1 MKKLLALLLATMMV
15 LSLAPCGGSS
25 DPASETEDSATES
38 AAPTEEAVTLT
49 AIVAGLTEDSPSGIA
64 LKRFAEL
71 CDEYSGGS
79 VTIDC
84 FFNTELGNVSAC
96 VESTAQGT
104 IDIVST
110 GTSYFAGYVPAIQV
124 FELPYIFASYD
135 EAHQTL
141 DNEPGKEIAKLFDST
156 DLKMLCY

>member
-1 MKKLLALLLATMMV
+1 MKKLLAIPLATMMV
-15 LSLAPCGGSS
+15 LSLAACGGSS
-25 DPASETEDSATES
+25 DTASESTDSAAES
-38 AAPTEEAVTLT
+38 TEEAVTLT
-49 AIVAGLTEDSPSGIA
+49 AIVAGLTEDSPSGVA

-71 CDEYSGGS
+71 CNEYSGGS

-110 GTSYFAGYVPAIQV
+110 GT
-124 FELPYIFASYD
+124 
-135 EAHQTL
+135 
-141 DNEPGKEIAKLFDST
+141 
-156 DLKMLCY
+156 LCLCFL